1 MVRLSCIFT
10 ILLLSQPIPA
20 MEFAKRL
27 YAASCRAWKD
37 HHQNF
42 CNQLLLK
49 AVADGDEEEIKA
61 LLKFAGAQIDA
72 EDDEGLTAFHH
83 ALLDDEP
90 GLAQLLVSLG
100 ANINKPITYHNCT
113 YTPLMLLCNPWY
125 FQPNCPDYP
134 LASAQWLI
142 TQRIEIN
149 EVNSEGQTAFWLA
162 CNRYGANEDIVALLH
177 MHGADINKPDNKGAP
192 PLWNAF
198 KRCDRPTLCYLLS
211 EKADRSYIT
220 DERIN
225 TLDDSWGCHRV
236 EKKLLRTAKH
246 QIPLETQRAF
256 ISFCG
261 QNIPR
266 TLRNREIG
274 KK

>member
-10 ILLLSQPIPA
+10 ILLFSQSIPA

-27 YAASCRAWKD
+27 YTASFRVWKN
-37 HHQNF
+37 HRQNS
-42 CNQLLLK
+42 CNQLLME
-49 AVADGDEEEIKA
+49 AVADGNEEEIKA
-61 LLKFAGAQIDA
+61 LIKAGAQIDA
-72 EDDEGLTAFHH
+72 EDDEGLTAFHR
-83 ALLDDEP
+83 ALLDNEP
-90 GLAQLLVSLG
+90 ELAQLLVNLG
-100 ANINKPITYHNCT
+100 AYINKPIGYHNCT
-113 YTPLMLLCNPWY
+113 YTPLMLLCNPWF
-125 FQPNCPDYP
+125 FQQRCPDYP
-134 LASAQWLI
+134 IASAQWLI
-142 TQRIEIN
+142 TRGIDIN

-198 KRCDRPTLCYLLS
+198 KHCDRPTLCYLLS

-256 ISFCG
+256 INLCG
-261 QNIPR
+261 QNIPLK
-266 TLRNREIG
+266 LRKREIG